1 MKFDRRTAIKGSAM
15 LGAGSAIPVSA
26 ARAGMDQP
34 LAVHDSR
41 LPEARAFLEGRQGEA
56 TLDIAGE
63 EGRLWQASRRAAQ
76 QPRAVEGL
84 TRWSDYVQLRE
95 LFEEQGLRVVAE
107 RKFAAPLAGRG
118 ELFRWTMQAR

>member
-15 LGAGSAIPVSA
+15 LGAGAAIPASA
-26 ARAGMDQP
+26 ARAGMERL

-41 LPEARAFLEGRQGEA
+41 LPEARAFLKGRQDEA
-56 TLDIAGE
+56 VLDIAGE
-63 EGRLWQASRRAAQ
+63 EGGLWQASRRAAPR
-76 QPRAVEGL
+76 PRAVEGL

-107 RKFAAPLAGRG
+107 RKFAAPIAGRG